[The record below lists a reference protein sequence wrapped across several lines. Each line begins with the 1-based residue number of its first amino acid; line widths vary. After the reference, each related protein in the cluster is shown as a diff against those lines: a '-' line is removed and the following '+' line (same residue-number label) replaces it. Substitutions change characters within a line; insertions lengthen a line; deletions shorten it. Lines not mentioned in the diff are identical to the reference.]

1 MFITLYI
8 FSHITHLISTPIIQ
22 TYVPYEAL
30 MCTVHTYMYN
40 TCIDEPC
47 KYKKNLKKNFL
58 LNKIWKKETSFVD
71 SAQHIITF

>member
-8 FSHITHLISTPIIQ
+8 FSHITHLISTPIIH

-47 KYKKNLKKNFL
+47 KYRKKHKKKILTEQNFEKR
-58 LNKIWKKETSFVD
+58 NKFRR
-71 SAQHIITF
+71 